1 MSQGSADAKG
11 SRRHSIA
18 SIFEVFR
25 VSAKLGLTSF
35 GGPIAHLGYYLDE
48 YVTRRKWID
57 EQTYADLVA
66 LCQVLPGPAS
76 TQLGIAIGVERAG
89 LPGGFAAWIGFTLPS
104 AIAMWAF
111 AVVVRGLDPRYAG
124 FLHGLIVVAVA
135 VVAQAGWS
143 MARKFANRPST
154 GSITL
159 AASVITLLVP
169 SAFVQVIAIA
179 VGGILGWFLFRK
191 DPVNPVASTH
201 APYSRSIG
209 LAAWILFAALL
220 FALPAVG
227 PFAQSKWFDMFN
239 GFYRAGALVFGGGH
253 VVLPLLQQ
261 VVVPAG
267 WLTNGQFL
275 AGYGAAQAVPGPLFT
290 FSAYLGATIFPSSNG
305 LPGAAVALCAI
316 FLPAFLLIVGAL
328 PFWNAF
334 RARSGFQAA
343 LKGVN
348 AAVVGILLAALYNP
362 VWVSA
367 ILTPIDLALAL
378 AAFGLLVLWKLPPW
392 VVVIA
397 TAAAAFGI
405 SLL

>member
-1 MSQGSADAKG
+1 MSQGSTDAKG
-11 SRRHSIA
+11 RRRHSIA

-135 VVAQAGWS
+135 VVAQAVWS

-154 GSITL
+154 GSVAL
-159 AASVITLLVP
+159 AASVVTLLVP

-191 DPVNPVASTH
+191 DPVNHVASTH

-220 FALPAVG
+220 FALPAAA

-334 RARSGFQAA
+334 RARPGFQAA